1 MKSSWWWEFIWQG
14 FVYFERQLTELETL
28 YLSVISKHDTKFYK
42 KTKNNNKISEYIKEE
57 VDKMCLIIER
67 KNKVNSIL
75 KNKTNE

>member
-1 MKSSWWWEFIWQG
+1 MCMKKFKYKLWEG

>member
-1 MKSSWWWEFIWQG
+1 MKKFKYKLWEG

-67 KNKVNSIL
+67 KNKVDSIL

>member
-1 MKSSWWWEFIWQG
+1 MKKFKYKLWEG
-14 FVYFERQLTELETL
+14 FVYFERQLTELEAL

>member
-1 MKSSWWWEFIWQG
+1 MKKFKYKLWDG

>member
-1 MKSSWWWEFIWQG
+1 MKKFKYKLWEG

>member
-1 MKSSWWWEFIWQG
+1 MKKFKYKLWEG

-75 KNKTNE
+75 KNKTDE

>member
-1 MKSSWWWEFIWQG
+1 MKKFKYKLWEG

-75 KNKTNE
+75 KNQTNE

>member
-1 MKSSWWWEFIWQG
+1 MKKFKYKLWEG

-75 KNKTNE
+75 KSQTNE

>member
-1 MKSSWWWEFIWQG
+1 MKKFKYKLWEG

-75 KNKTNE
+75 KSQKK